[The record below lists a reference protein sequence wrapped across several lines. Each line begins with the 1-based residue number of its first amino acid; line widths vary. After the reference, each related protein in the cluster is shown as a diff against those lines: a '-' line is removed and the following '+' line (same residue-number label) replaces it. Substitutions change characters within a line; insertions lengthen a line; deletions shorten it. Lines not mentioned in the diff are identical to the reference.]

1 MHYIYCFFI
10 YLLLRESIMKPE
22 PHHLFVTLDSCLSP
36 VLHFPHVQMRILITI
51 ITTLWVTGRI
61 KIDNICKAL
70 KIHFAK
76 HFSLYYIVFRTIIFV

>member
-36 VLHFPHVQMRILITI
+36 VLHFPHVQMRILI
-51 ITTLWVTGRI
+51 ITTLWVIGRI

-70 KIHFAK
+70 KIKHLKYTLPNIFHFITQ
-76 HFSLYYIVFRTIIFV
+76 SSEP